1 MQIVPT
7 ESVQIP
13 LGGIATELEIRVE
26 SFPLFPSEINVFWKV
41 SGTDVSKEGIIKLPQ
56 YIVDAWGT
64 DDTVVKDYILFQ
76 LGLVAATTTTSTTIL
91 EETTTTTTTEAP
103 IV

>member
-13 LGGIATELEIRVE
+13 LGGVATELEIRVE

-41 SGTDVSKEGIIKLPQ
+41 SGIDVSKEGVIKLPQ
-56 YIVDAWGT
+56 YIIDAWGT
-64 DDTVVKDYILFQ
+64 DDTVVQNYVLFQ
-76 LGLVAATTTTSTTIL
+76 LGLVAVTTTTTII
-91 EETTTTTTTEAP
+91 EETTTTTTAV
-103 IV
+103 I

>member
-1 MQIVPT
+1 MQIIPT

-26 SFPLFPSEINVFWKV
+26 SFPLFPTQIHVFWKV
-41 SGTDVSKEGIIKLPQ
+41 SGTDVSKEGTIVLPQ

-64 DDTVVKDYILFQ
+64 DDTVVQNYVLFQ
-76 LGLVAATTTTSTTIL
+76 LGLVAATTTTTTI
-91 EETTTTTTTEAP
+91 
-103 IV
+103 I

>member
-1 MQIVPT
+1 MQIIPT

-26 SFPLFPSEINVFWKV
+26 SFPLFPTEIHVFWKV
-41 SGTDVSKEGIIKLPQ
+41 SGADVSKEGTIVLPQ

-64 DDTVVKDYILFQ
+64 DDTVVQNYVLFQ
-76 LGLVAATTTTSTTIL
+76 LGLVAATTTTTTTI
-91 EETTTTTTTEAP
+91 
-103 IV
+103 I